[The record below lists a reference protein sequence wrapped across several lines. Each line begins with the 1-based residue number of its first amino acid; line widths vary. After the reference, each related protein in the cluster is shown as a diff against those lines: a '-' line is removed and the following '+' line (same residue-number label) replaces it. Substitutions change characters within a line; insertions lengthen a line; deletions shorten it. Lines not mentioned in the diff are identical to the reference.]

1 MLKKIT
7 NEEIYFINQQ
17 LNKIFEESHQYL
29 PAKVNFYIQKNKKQI
44 MNLAM
49 EIEQARINII
59 QNFGEHAEENKYFI
73 PDENIT
79 LAQKE
84 LNDLLNITQEIEV
97 YTISLDDIENL
108 QFTLPQMEA
117 LMFMIEE

>member
-44 MNLAM
+44 MDLAM

-73 PDENIT
+73 PDENII

-84 LNDLLNITQEIEV
+84 LNDLLNIVQEIEV

>member
-44 MNLAM
+44 MDLAM

>member
-1 MLKKIT
+1 
-7 NEEIYFINQQ
+7 
-17 LNKIFEESHQYL
+17 
-29 PAKVNFYIQKNKKQI
+29 
-44 MNLAM
+44 M

-59 QNFGEHAEENKYFI
+59 QNFGKHAEENKYFI

>member
-1 MLKKIT
+1 
-7 NEEIYFINQQ
+7 
-17 LNKIFEESHQYL
+17 
-29 PAKVNFYIQKNKKQI
+29 
-44 MNLAM
+44 M

>member
-44 MNLAM
+44 MDLAM

-59 QNFGEHAEENKYFI
+59 QNFGKHAEENKYFI

>member
-44 MNLAM
+44 MDLAM

-84 LNDLLNITQEIEV
+84 LNDLLNIVQEIEV